1 MDGLRNHKNRRF
13 WRILFGIII
22 IIGLAAGSKYFY
34 FSRAASAE
42 ILAEPAGAKIK
53 LADFQAI
60 DKLVITK
67 LPASEYQLEVSRPG
81 FKKYSEKVQI
91 KNRKKLVKKIS
102 LEPQILNFKFDSNP
116 TKTDFVL
123 TLADGSEKK
132 GTTPFEDKIS
142 AGKLKIKLSENN
154 YNNLEQKLFLDRDR
168 SELFF
173 LDPQG
178 QLVHHLLNISPAP
191 SAKGVAITPDN
202 KEIWTTLL
210 LNAKKGV
217 SIFNTL
223 TGENTAD
230 INLAGA
236 GGVEVIFSGN
246 GQKAYISQMETAQI
260 FEIDTKTKKI
270 LRTFSTNSS
279 WTKII
284 ELSADEKTLFA
295 SNWCGDDISEIDL
308 TTGRLRRRIPTVDT
322 PRGLY
327 PTTDGKTLYVAGF
340 GNGEIEKIDLATGKG
355 KIIYNSGGAMRHIVA
370 DEERGLLYISD
381 MAKNVIWQLSLK
393 NDQVTKFV
401 NTDRN
406 PNTIAFSP
414 DKKILFVSCR
424 GENASAENYYIPG
437 PEWGSVLLFDTESG
451 QMLDAIVAGNQPTA
465 LDISVDGKLLVFS
478 DFLDSRLE
486 VFQIPSYDVLKS
498 GKGGRSQLYKSELKK

>member
-1 MDGLRNHKNRRF
+1 
-13 WRILFGIII
+13 
-22 IIGLAAGSKYFY
+22 
-34 FSRAASAE
+34 
-42 ILAEPAGAKIK
+42 
-53 LADFQAI
+53 
-60 DKLVITK
+60 
-67 LPASEYQLEVSRPG
+67 
-81 FKKYSEKVQI
+81 
-91 KNRKKLVKKIS
+91 
-102 LEPQILNFKFDSNP
+102 
-116 TKTDFVL
+116 
-123 TLADGSEKK
+123 
-132 GTTPFEDKIS
+132 
-142 AGKLKIKLSENN
+142 
-154 YNNLEQKLFLDRDR
+154 
-168 SELFF
+168 
-173 LDPQG
+173 
-178 QLVHHLLNISPAP
+178 
-191 SAKGVAITPDN
+191 VAITPDN